1 MDVTRENFSAAVDAL
16 EALLPTAEFVAID
29 EEMTGIMLDKSTAPH
44 AGDTLET
51 RYQKMKRV
59 THEFNLIQ
67 VGMCLYHREEGK
79 LVARPFNFYVLPD
92 AKSACARLTMHV
104 STAEFHKTNGL
115 NFNTWLCQGI
125 PFLSS
130 AEFDAL
136 ESKLDDDADEAAPAS
151 RIELTRPADKQFV
164 ANALASIAAWLPGS
178 SEGEGGMYELVL
190 PECNAFLRKAL
201 FELLQQQYPEL
212 TAESRALPEAPE
224 WKKQLVIVRLS
235 EEERAARKAERR
247 AAKLEK
253 LRERAG
259 FLRVWRLLTAARKP
273 IVGHNLTY
281 DLLFLM
287 SHFHRSPLPSTLA
300 ECKATLHEL
309 FPAVWDTKLVAMQS
323 GRYADTVLGKLHE
336 ALVSSAGVSA
346 VPLAA
351 GFESYE
357 GAERCHEAGYDAYLT
372 GVAHAALVQLGH
384 ATAERCNLCYMMRS
398 LSILNLD
405 PAGEDPSTE
414 SGLVLHLSFNL
425 LTTTADLMALM
436 QPLVKSAT
444 LWAAAGIPAVPAAA
458 AAAAAAVPVDPADS
472 PATAPRAAPPP
483 PAVSIRWIDDH
494 SAFAVL
500 PEGVVM
506 GASEMR
512 LINDQG
518 SSLGMRAQTFGQW
531 RQGQVDLEAPGA
543 GRQGQVDLVAQAAAA
558 PAAAARA
565 PLAVEGAATLSQA
578 PSQAPPPDLRE
589 VISASKLA
597 KSPLGRSL
605 KETAEQGASRGA
617 KRSRAEAS
625 PAAASSD
632 GEAPRR
638 LLRSG
643 SASKSP

>member
-67 VGMCLYHREEGK
+67 VGVCLYHREEGK

-164 ANALASIAAWLPGS
+164 ANALKSIAAWLPGS

-224 WKKQLVIVRLS
+224 WKKQLVIVRLR

-281 DLLFLM
+281 DLLFLL

-309 FPAVWDTKLVAMQS
+309 FPQVWDTKLVAMQS
-323 GRYADTVLGKLHE
+323 GRYADTMLAKLHE

-414 SGLVLHLSFNL
+414 SGLVLFMSFNQS
-425 LTTTADLMALM
+425 TTTADLMALM

-444 LWAAAGIPAVPAAA
+444 LWAAATMPAVPAADANADAAAAA

-531 RQGQVDLEAPGA
+531 RQGQVDLEA
-543 GRQGQVDLVAQAAAA
+543 QAAAA

-565 PLAVEGAATLSQA
+565 PLAAEDAATL
-578 PSQAPPPDLRE
+578 SQAPPPDLRE
-589 VISASKLA
+589 VISSSKRA
-597 KSPLGRSL
+597 KSPLGRSTT
-605 KETAEQGASRGA
+605 ETAEQGASRGA

>member
-1 MDVTRENFSAAVDAL
+1 MDVTRDNFSAAVDAL

-309 FPAVWDTKLVAMQS
+309 FPC
-323 GRYADTVLGKLHE
+323 
-336 ALVSSAGVSA
+336 
-346 VPLAA
+346 
-351 GFESYE
+351 
-357 GAERCHEAGYDAYLT
+357 GAISIDPH
-372 GVAHAALVQLGH
+372 
-384 ATAERCNLCYMMRS
+384 RS
-398 LSILNLD
+398 HSISLD
-405 PAGEDPSTE
+405 
-414 SGLVLHLSFNL
+414 
-425 LTTTADLMALM
+425 
-436 QPLVKSAT
+436 
-444 LWAAAGIPAVPAAA
+444 
-458 AAAAAAVPVDPADS
+458 
-472 PATAPRAAPPP
+472 
-483 PAVSIRWIDDH
+483 
-494 SAFAVL
+494 
-500 PEGVVM
+500 
-506 GASEMR
+506 
-512 LINDQG
+512 
-518 SSLGMRAQTFGQW
+518 
-531 RQGQVDLEAPGA
+531 
-543 GRQGQVDLVAQAAAA
+543 
-558 PAAAARA
+558 
-565 PLAVEGAATLSQA
+565 
-578 PSQAPPPDLRE
+578 
-589 VISASKLA
+589 
-597 KSPLGRSL
+597 
-605 KETAEQGASRGA
+605 
-617 KRSRAEAS
+617 
-625 PAAASSD
+625 
-632 GEAPRR
+632 
-638 LLRSG
+638 
-643 SASKSP
+643 

>member
-1 MDVTRENFSAAVDAL
+1 
-16 EALLPTAEFVAID
+16 
-29 EEMTGIMLDKSTAPH
+29 
-44 AGDTLET
+44 
-51 RYQKMKRV
+51 
-59 THEFNLIQ
+59 
-67 VGMCLYHREEGK
+67 
-79 LVARPFNFYVLPD
+79 
-92 AKSACARLTMHV
+92 
-104 STAEFHKTNGL
+104 
-115 NFNTWLCQGI
+115 
-125 PFLSS
+125 
-130 AEFDAL
+130 
-136 ESKLDDDADEAAPAS
+136 
-151 RIELTRPADKQFV
+151 
-164 ANALASIAAWLPGS
+164 
-178 SEGEGGMYELVL
+178 
-190 PECNAFLRKAL
+190 
-201 FELLQQQYPEL
+201 
-212 TAESRALPEAPE
+212 
-224 WKKQLVIVRLS
+224 
-235 EEERAARKAERR
+235 
-247 AAKLEK
+247 
-253 LRERAG
+253 
-259 FLRVWRLLTAARKP
+259 
-273 IVGHNLTY
+273 
-281 DLLFLM
+281 
-287 SHFHRSPLPSTLA
+287 
-300 ECKATLHEL
+300 
-309 FPAVWDTKLVAMQS
+309 MQS
-323 GRYADTVLGKLHE
+323 GRYADTVLAKLHE

>member
-323 GRYADTVLGKLHE
+323 GRYADTVLAKLHE

-444 LWAAAGIPAVPAAA
+444 LWAAAGMPAVPAA

-617 KRSRAEAS
+617 KRSRADAS

-643 SASKSP
+643 SASKIP

>member
-1 MDVTRENFSAAVDAL
+1 MDVTHENFSAAVDAL

-67 VGMCLYHREEGK
+67 VGVCLYHREEGK

-281 DLLFLM
+281 DLLFLL

-300 ECKATLHEL
+300 EFKATVHEL
-309 FPAVWDTKLVAMQS
+309 FPQVWDTKLVAMQS
-323 GRYADTVLGKLHE
+323 GRYADTMLAKLHE

-351 GFESYE
+351 GFEAYE

-384 ATAERCNLCYMMRS
+384 ATAGRCNLCYMMRS

-414 SGLVLHLSFNL
+414 SGLVLFMSFNQS
-425 LTTTADLMALM
+425 TTTADLMALM

-444 LWAAAGIPAVPAAA
+444 LWAAATMPAVPATDAA

-500 PEGVVM
+500 PEGVVV

-531 RQGQVDLEAPGA
+531 RQGQVELE
-543 GRQGQVDLVAQAAAA
+543 AQAAAA

-565 PLAVEGAATLSQA
+565 PLAAEDAATL
-578 PSQAPPPDLRE
+578 SQAPPPDLRE
-589 VISASKLA
+589 VISSSKRA
-597 KSPLGRSL
+597 KSPLGRSTT
-605 KETAEQGASRGA
+605 ETAEQGASRGA

>member
-309 FPAVWDTKLVAMQS
+309 FPSVWDTKLVAMQS
-323 GRYADTVLGKLHE
+323 GRYADTMLAKLHE

-444 LWAAAGIPAVPAAA
+444 LWAAAGMPAVPA

>member
-1 MDVTRENFSAAVDAL
+1 MDVTHENFSAAVDAL

-67 VGMCLYHREEGK
+67 VGVCLYHREEGK

-201 FELLQQQYPEL
+201 FELLQHQYPEL

-235 EEERAARKAERR
+235 ADERAVRKAERR

-281 DLLFLM
+281 DLLFLL

-300 ECKATLHEL
+300 EFKATVHEL
-309 FPAVWDTKLVAMQS
+309 FPQVWDTKLVAMQS
-323 GRYADTVLGKLHE
+323 GRYADTMLAKLHE

-384 ATAERCNLCYMMRS
+384 ATAGRCNLCYMMRS

-414 SGLVLHLSFNL
+414 SGLVLFMSFNQS
-425 LTTTADLMALM
+425 TTTADLMALM

-444 LWAAAGIPAVPAAA
+444 LWAAATMPAVPAADA
-458 AAAAAAVPVDPADS
+458 DAAAAAAVPVDPADS

-500 PEGVVM
+500 PEGVVV

-531 RQGQVDLEAPGA
+531 RQGQVELE
-543 GRQGQVDLVAQAAAA
+543 AQAAAA

-565 PLAVEGAATLSQA
+565 PLAAEDAATL
-578 PSQAPPPDLRE
+578 SQAPPPDLRE
-589 VISASKLA
+589 VISSSKRA
-597 KSPLGRSL
+597 KSPLGRSTT
-605 KETAEQGASRGA
+605 ETAEQGASRGA